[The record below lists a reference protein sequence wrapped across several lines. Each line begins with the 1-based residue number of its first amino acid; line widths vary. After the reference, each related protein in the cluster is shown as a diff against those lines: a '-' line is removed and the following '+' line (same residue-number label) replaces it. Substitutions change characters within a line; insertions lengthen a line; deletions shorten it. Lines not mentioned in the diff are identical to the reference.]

1 MKKLRSVLLA
11 SVGSLVLAG
20 SLFMSGAQA
29 QQGPSS
35 EGRGEAASVPA
46 APTATLPVMPSGKSV
61 MQNPTT
67 FTNPISLTQG
77 SERILTAGEPVIKII
92 GDDYYL
98 FTRGRRG
105 YWWSSDFANWNYVNA
120 PNLLGGIVGMT
131 EIDGKLYNY
140 AGNTNNRVL

>member
-1 MKKLRSVLLA
+1 MKQVLRKKLPSVLLA

-20 SLFMSGAQA
+20 SLNAAQA
-29 QQGPSS
+29 QQGA
-35 EGRGEAASVPA
+35 G
-46 APTATLPVMPSGKSV
+46 TLPVVPSGKSV
-61 MQNPTT
+61 VQNPTT
-67 FTNPISLTQG
+67 YTNPISLTQG

-92 GDDYYL
+92 GGDYYL

-140 AGNTNNRVL
+140 AGNTNNRVMTTDDPKSGIW